1 MARPQVRNLIL
12 DRLKG
17 DIAARCGKL
26 VGYLPLPQSQVLRH
40 ATRMTVAAILAFAAA
55 WAFALPESYWAVI
68 SAVVVMQGS
77 LGGTLGASLDRLL
90 ATVAGAM
97 VGAACVSL
105 RGLTPLPEVL
115 VLTLAV
121 GPTAL
126 LAALRPSFRLA
137 PMTAVIVL
145 VGASPGA
152 GLLTAFHRVM
162 EITLGCVIGALTAH
176 LVLPDRARAAIKTG
190 AAGMLDGL
198 GKVAAAHLTGADA
211 AHIDALNELVRR
223 HLSAVTTAA
232 AEDARER
239 ALSLRTGPPAAPLLR
254 TLRQGAQRRGV
265 LGTRDGSR
273 TTEGGGGDERG
284 TGAAFRRRGGVPAR
298 HWAGTCARNAG

>member
-1 MARPQVRNLIL
+1 MLFPHR
-12 DRLKG
+12 
-17 DIAARCGKL
+17 IAARCGKL
-26 VGYLPLPQSQVLRH
+26 AGYLVIKSALADRRLMHRLPQPQVLRH
-40 ATRMTVAAILAFAAA
+40 ATRMTIAAVLAFAAA

-68 SAVVVMQGS
+68 SAIVVMQSS
-77 LGGTLGASLDRLL
+77 LGGTLGASLDRLM

-105 RGLTPLPEVL
+105 RGRGSLPEVL

-137 PMTAVIVL
+137 PITAVIVL

-162 EITLGCVIGALTAH
+162 EITLGCVVGVLTAH

-190 AAGMLDGL
+190 TAGMLDGL

-211 AHIDALNELVRR
+211 AHIE
-223 HLSAVTTAA
+223 H
-232 AEDARER
+232 
-239 ALSLRTGPPAAPLLR
+239 
-254 TLRQGAQRRGV
+254 
-265 LGTRDGSR
+265 
-273 TTEGGGGDERG
+273 
-284 TGAAFRRRGGVPAR
+284 
-298 HWAGTCARNAG
+298 